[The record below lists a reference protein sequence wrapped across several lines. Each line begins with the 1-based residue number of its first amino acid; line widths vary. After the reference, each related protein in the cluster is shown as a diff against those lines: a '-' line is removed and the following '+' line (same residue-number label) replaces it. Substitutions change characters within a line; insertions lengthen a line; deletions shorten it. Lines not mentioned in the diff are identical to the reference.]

1 MTTNNRTLDI
11 DRLFVRDIVFRDAS
25 NRPISSNKTL
35 TTRGDGGIYF
45 KDSESGRLNS
55 FNTLQAGANIKV
67 EAAGATNTLWLE
79 PGPGISYASYIEGQQ
94 PKIYISATAPEQ
106 ITVRGGDTLKFTSL
120 HDSTDGGKTLYFAG
134 EGDTKIAISD
144 ATVVFG
150 SAFNSSYSSIVI
162 LTSTTQAIMD
172 KQTLLLVDI
181 TTTLGQVN
189 TALAAN
195 NLTAITTAVNNAVNI
210 GEKISSFVYST
221 FSKDLRGNNTILNVD
236 YINTHTIS
244 TNSLQTS
251 TINVGTNAI
260 SNSNYPEY
268 CTVTVNDGIVT
279 THTNLLTFQDSVT
292 GVKNGFE
299 KEYMKSVRAV
309 GTTSYETH
317 GQQVQQGFYPIFS
330 TQGVITPSNP
340 NGQFVPIIQQ
350 IEVVQKTVQ
359 GTVNNGLTSTQTNY
373 SMRNIGRFDDLC
385 AAGDAM
391 RISGNIVISTV
402 IVSTINGK
410 PFGTGEI
417 YFSVGT
423 GTSLILNDLQTPR
436 INGLPAHLST
446 FSTLYWSTATGLNA
460 TISTLRVSTIM
471 GVDLPIMT
479 FDMGN
484 RRVGLNLGA
493 TLQPRATMDVNG
505 IVYADNFVTSS
516 DRRLKTNIRPLE
528 APLEIPQAYRY
539 NWIEGG
545 AADIGVMADEIEAVA
560 PECIY
565 TRPDGYKAVSYA
577 KLVPVVLT
585 LLRSLSARVAY
596 LETQSHA

>member
-55 FNTLQAGANIKV
+55 FNTLQAGENITVKA
-67 EAAGATNTLWLE
+67 EGATNTLWLE

-120 HDSTDGGKTLYFAG
+120 HDSVDGGKTLYFAG
-134 EGDTKIAISD
+134 EGDIKVSISD
-144 ATVVFG
+144 ATVMFG
-150 SAFNSSYSSIVI
+150 SAFNSSYSSIII
-162 LTSTTQAIMD
+162 LTSTTQSMMYT
-172 KQTLLLVDI
+172 QSTLATGI
-181 TTTLGQVN
+181 TTTLAQVN

-195 NLTAITTAVNNAVNI
+195 NLTAITTAVNNAVSI

-221 FSKDLRGNNTILNVD
+221 FSKDVRGNNTILNVD

-268 CTVTVNDGIVT
+268 CTAIVNGETVT
-279 THTNLLTFQDSVT
+279 THINLLTFQDSVT

-299 KEYMKSVRAV
+299 KEYMNSVRAV
-309 GTTSYETH
+309 GTTSYETN
-317 GQQVQQGFYPIFS
+317 GQQVQLGFYPMFS

-350 IEVVQKTVQ
+350 IEVLQKTVYD
-359 GTVNNGLTSTQTNY
+359 GLTSTQTNY

-410 PFGTGEI
+410 PFGAGEI
-417 YFSVGT
+417 YFGAGT
-423 GTSLILNDLQTPR
+423 GTSLNLNDLQTIR

-528 APLEIPQAYRY
+528 APLDIPQAYRY

-545 AADIGVMADEIEAVA
+545 AADIGVMADEIEAIA

-585 LLRSLSARVAY
+585 LLRSLSARVAH
-596 LETQSHA
+596 LETLLRA

>member
-1 MTTNNRTLDI
+1 
-11 DRLFVRDIVFRDAS
+11 
-25 NRPISSNKTL
+25 
-35 TTRGDGGIYF
+35 
-45 KDSESGRLNS
+45 
-55 FNTLQAGANIKV
+55 
-67 EAAGATNTLWLE
+67 
-79 PGPGISYASYIEGQQ
+79 
-94 PKIYISATAPEQ
+94 
-106 ITVRGGDTLKFTSL
+106 
-120 HDSTDGGKTLYFAG
+120 
-134 EGDTKIAISD
+134 
-144 ATVVFG
+144 
-150 SAFNSSYSSIVI
+150 
-162 LTSTTQAIMD
+162 
-172 KQTLLLVDI
+172 
-181 TTTLGQVN
+181 
-189 TALAAN
+189 
-195 NLTAITTAVNNAVNI
+195 
-210 GEKISSFVYST
+210 
-221 FSKDLRGNNTILNVD
+221 
-236 YINTHTIS
+236 
-244 TNSLQTS
+244 
-251 TINVGTNAI
+251 
-260 SNSNYPEY
+260 
-268 CTVTVNDGIVT
+268 
-279 THTNLLTFQDSVT
+279 
-292 GVKNGFE
+292 
-299 KEYMKSVRAV
+299 MKSVRAV